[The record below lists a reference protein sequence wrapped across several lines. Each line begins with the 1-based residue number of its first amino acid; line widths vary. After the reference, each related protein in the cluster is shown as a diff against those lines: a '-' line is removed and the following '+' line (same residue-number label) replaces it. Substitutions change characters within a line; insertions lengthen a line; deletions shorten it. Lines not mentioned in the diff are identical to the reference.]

1 MKRKIVLLFILVLL
15 FSGCSKGKSET
26 KAKPL
31 SNEDISLIT
40 SVKQKGALSQM
51 NLPNLTEEEAKNTL
65 EDKYSLEMNAFLTK
79 AMTSVDDLVKAE
91 KIQDKD
97 RNYTILA
104 EENKL
109 TIYAAQYYDL
119 KGNGQILLG
128 QAEAT
133 YKYDKLSQK
142 IHSLKQSI
150 LINCTS
156 FESNEG
162 KRLEVL
168 VKNLAEAMVLTE
180 SDQVMKQFSVEIKKS
195 ADELSK
201 KVISIYDDSKEAEK
215 KAGIGRLINLS
226 FDREGRLEEVY
237 AQVMDYSD

>member
-1 MKRKIVLLFILVLL
+1 MKRKGVLLFILVLL

-31 SNEDISLIT
+31 SNEDVSLIT

-65 EDKYSLEMNAFLTK
+65 EDKYNLEMNVFLTK
-79 AMTSVDDLVKAE
+79 AMTSVDDLVEAE
-91 KIQDKD
+91 GLQSKD

-109 TIYAAQYYDL
+109 TIYAVQHYDL
-119 KGNGQILLG
+119 EDHGQILLG

-133 YKYDKLSQK
+133 YKYDKTSQK

-156 FESNEG
+156 FESNEE
-162 KRLEVL
+162 KKLEVL
-168 VKNLAEAMVLTE
+168 VKKLAEAMMVTE
-180 SDQVMKQFSVEIKKS
+180 SDQVVKQFSVEIKKS
-195 ADELSK
+195 ADALSK

-215 KAGIGRLINLS
+215 KAGVGRLINLS

-237 AQVMDYSD
+237 AQVTDYSN